1 MLASRMNLHESITS
15 TSLGGY
21 GWALALLLL
30 NSLFTAGCTTPPAST
45 SQRASV
51 VVAND
56 EIMPSTQAKQPA
68 APLGDVPIAQLNRS
82 GNDRPPTL
90 DFRAQPAGNRGVVD
104 RNLTWSVFEQ
114 AGLPSVPGSDAAEWR
129 SDKIILA
136 ASTTP
141 SPTQLLRSAVPIRL
155 TASQEEIPIADAAPA
170 PAPRQL
176 LQLPLGANGSLE
188 NIRVSSK
195 QDLISLTAHDAPL
208 NKILGLIAEQHGLN
222 LIMGADVTEQISV
235 NITAMR
241 LEDALNAILTTN
253 GYTWT
258 QQNNTVI
265 VSKIAAD
272 NKISAATQGR
282 GVQVFTLNY
291 VTATDVDKIVQGL
304 LSPVGQ
310 SFVHQSVP
318 TDHRRAQEQLVV
330 EDLPEYLQRISD
342 YLSQADVPPRQV
354 LIEAH
359 VLQVTLK
366 DNCRHGVNLQ
376 EIARISNSNVTLSTT
391 GLATSGTPTSTLRI
405 QGQDLT
411 GIIEAIQATTDAK
424 TLASPKVA
432 VLNNQEASM
441 QVGSK
446 IGYLLTTTTQT
457 SSLQSVNF
465 LDVGVIL
472 KVLPS
477 ITDDGQVLIHVK
489 PQVSTGRINPTSQ
502 LPESETTEVE
512 TSVLLGDG
520 EAIVIGGL
528 IKETDNDSRNK
539 VPILGDLWLVGWLF
553 QRRETT
559 RERNEII
566 ITLLPRII
574 PDDRGCRELDP
585 QQSRKS
591 LTPLLYGPLKPVD
604 RAQFEAELPCYSI
617 PPRQRNNQQSYIPS
631 SAPSGFIPHPEGTP
645 SPVIFMNPMHMPLT
659 GSDVSQDGHAA
670 STNPGQAIVP

>member
-1 MLASRMNLHESITS
+1 MNLRESITS
-15 TSLGGY
+15 TSIGSY
-21 GWALALLLL
+21 GWALAFLLL
-30 NSLFTAGCTTPPAST
+30 NSLFSLGCTTPPASQ

-51 VVAND
+51 VVSKD
-56 EIMPSTQAKQPA
+56 ETMPSTQAKQLADPQS
-68 APLGDVPIAQLNRS
+68 DVPIAPLGTF
-82 GNDRPPTL
+82 GNDSPPTFDSMAL
-90 DFRAQPAGNRGVVD
+90 PSGNRGLVD
-104 RNLTWSVFEQ
+104 RNTKRSVFEQ
-114 AGLPSVPGSDAAEWR
+114 AGLPSVPRRNAAEWR
-129 SDKIILA
+129 SDNVILA
-136 ASTTP
+136 APTTP
-141 SPTQLLRSAVPIRL
+141 SPTQVLRSAVPIRL

-170 PAPRQL
+170 PALALAPRQL
-176 LQLPLGANGSLE
+176 LHLPLAADGALE

-195 QDLISLTAHDAPL
+195 LDLISLTAHDAPL

-342 YLSQADVPPRQV
+342 YLNQADVPPRQV

-376 EIARISNSNVTLSTT
+376 EIARISNSQVTMSTT

-489 PQVSTGRINPTSQ
+489 PQVSTGRINPTTQ

-528 IKETDNDSRNK
+528 IKETANDSRNK

-574 PDDRGCRELDP
+574 PDDRGCRELEP

-617 PPRQRNNQQSYIPS
+617 PPRQRNNQPSYIPT
-631 SAPSGFIPHPEGTP
+631 SAPSGFIPHQESTS

-659 GSDVSQDGHAA
+659 GSDNSLDDRAA
-670 STNPGQAIVP
+670 STSPGQAIVP